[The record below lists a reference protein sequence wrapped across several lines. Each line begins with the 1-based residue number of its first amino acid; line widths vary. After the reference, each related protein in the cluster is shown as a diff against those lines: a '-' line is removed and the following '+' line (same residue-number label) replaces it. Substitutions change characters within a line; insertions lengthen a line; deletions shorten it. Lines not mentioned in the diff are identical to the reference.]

1 MFHPY
6 LDKIMMEGAK
16 IRSWG
21 QLNQTIY
28 REGTM
33 NFTLKDWIAL
43 AVSSVF
49 TFAVFGNISSKA
61 GYPRW
66 HGLIMAIPFVSVIA
80 LLFFAYST
88 WPIESKLL
96 RLELAGPTQASSWDK
111 T

>member
-1 MFHPY
+1 
-6 LDKIMMEGAK
+6 
-16 IRSWG
+16 
-21 QLNQTIY
+21 
-28 REGTM
+28 M
-33 NFTLKDWIAL
+33 NSKDWIAL

-49 TFAVFGNISSKA
+49 AFVVFGNISSKA

-66 HGLIMAIPFVSVIA
+66 HGLIMAIPVVNLVA

-96 RLELAGPTQASSWDK
+96 QLELGGSQQTISRDG